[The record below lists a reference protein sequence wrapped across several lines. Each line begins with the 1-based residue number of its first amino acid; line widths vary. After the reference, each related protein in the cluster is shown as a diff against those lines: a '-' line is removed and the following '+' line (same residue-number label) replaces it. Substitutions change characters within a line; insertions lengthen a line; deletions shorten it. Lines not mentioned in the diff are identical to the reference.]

1 MSGITQA
8 VRYTTLYTATLPSS
22 YKLNSVG
29 TILRNINPFHSFNGR
44 QRQGLNYVKL
54 LLGCFSKWFY
64 SREEV
69 SKLAMAVANLQTD
82 FLFNMY

>member
-1 MSGITQA
+1 MSGITEA

-22 YKLNSVG
+22 KLNSVG

>member
-1 MSGITQA
+1 MSGITQT
-8 VRYTTLYTATLPSS
+8 VRYTATTATLPS
-22 YKLNSVG
+22 KLNSVG

-54 LLGCFSKWFY
+54 LLRCNSKWFY

-69 SKLAMAVANLQTD
+69 SKLAMANLPTD
-82 FLFNMY
+82 FQCNLC

>member
-8 VRYTTLYTATLPSS
+8 VRYTATIATLPS
-22 YKLNSVG
+22 KLNSVG

-54 LLGCFSKWFY
+54 LLA
-64 SREEV
+64 EV
-69 SKLAMAVANLQTD
+69 QLKMV
-82 FLFNMY
+82 LFKRRSV